1 MKNKLDEILS
11 YKKAFVRRQKKIA
24 PQSLL
29 IKSMSKTKKPKKFI
43 GTIKKRI
50 NDQGYCLI
58 TEIKHASPSS
68 GLIKKKF
75 NPKKIA
81 LAYQKGGA
89 SCLSILTDEK
99 YFGGCNE
106 DLSNIREITN
116 LPILRKDFIYDPY
129 QIIESRIIGA
139 DCILLIMA
147 ALKLKEAQKLERTAH
162 NYGLDVLI
170 EVHNKYDL
178 RKAMQLKSKLIG
190 INNRNL
196 RTLKTDLTITKKIAP
211 LVPKSRIIISESGI
225 NNEKDIAK
233 ALQYKV
239 SGFLIGEALM
249 KSKDIQNKTKR
260 LSNIGTILKR

>member
-1 MKNKLDEILS
+1 M
-11 YKKAFVRRQKKIA
+11 
-24 PQSLL
+24 
-29 IKSMSKTKKPKKFI
+29 
-43 GTIKKRI
+43 
-50 NDQGYCLI
+50 
-58 TEIKHASPSS
+58 
-68 GLIKKKF
+68 
-75 NPKKIA
+75 
-81 LAYQKGGA
+81 
-89 SCLSILTDEK
+89 
-99 YFGGCNE
+99 
-106 DLSNIREITN
+106 
-116 LPILRKDFIYDPY
+116 
-129 QIIESRIIGA
+129 
-139 DCILLIMA
+139 
-147 ALKLKEAQKLERTAH
+147 
-162 NYGLDVLI
+162 
-170 EVHNKYDL
+170 HNKYDL

>member
-1 MKNKLDEILS
+1 MHLVDYGS
-11 YKKAFVRRQKKIA
+11 
-24 PQSLL
+24 P
-29 IKSMSKTKKPKKFI
+29 KT
-43 GTIKKRI
+43 
-50 NDQGYCLI
+50 
-58 TEIKHASPSS
+58 
-68 GLIKKKF
+68 
-75 NPKKIA
+75 
-81 LAYQKGGA
+81 KGGA
-89 SCLSILTDEK
+89 
-99 YFGGCNE
+99 
-106 DLSNIREITN
+106 
-116 LPILRKDFIYDPY
+116 
-129 QIIESRIIGA
+129 
-139 DCILLIMA
+139 
-147 ALKLKEAQKLERTAH
+147 KLERTAH